1 MRQERRRERH
11 SLKVLPLRP
20 PQPLGTSLPCE
31 KPPATPRLLQTT
43 SIGREYT
50 AVEYRIARNL
60 YSFVLSAFAVVP
72 PCFAASSPTM
82 LGDVGQ
88 SELYHPT
95 AAQPGVMAL
104 ACMTV
109 RRRALSGASN
119 KSSSGK
125 FPSAA
130 AHAALLGKRNPL
142 NRVQHHVS
150 STVGIYVGKHG
161 GPTSKM

>member
-20 PQPLGTSLPCE
+20 PQSLGTRVFLCE

-50 AVEYRIARNL
+50 AVEYGIARNL

-88 SELYHPT
+88 SELNHPT

-104 ACMTV
+104 ACMT
-109 RRRALSGASN
+109 R
-119 KSSSGK
+119 
-125 FPSAA
+125 
-130 AHAALLGKRNPL
+130 
-142 NRVQHHVS
+142 
-150 STVGIYVGKHG
+150 
-161 GPTSKM
+161 